1 MKSFGWT
8 LALGTVGLFIGGWMV
23 ATAGWSL
30 PPAKSQQI
38 GYRGVA
44 MVQTKDAS
52 VVAANAKITAP
63 PPPYV
68 ASPEGPKAKTVY
80 PNLQVL
86 GDLSEDQFNG
96 LMASFAEWV
105 GGEQGCA
112 YCHNPENMGD
122 YSRYQLIVAR
132 RMIQMTRTINTEW
145 KNHVGATGVTCY
157 TCHGGNGVPKNVWY
171 KETGLQ
177 NAKATQWLGY
187 EGGQNLVAKNADLT
201 SLPYDALSEFLLGD
215 KPIRVHTLTALPSG
229 NKSTIMDTEH
239 TWALMM
245 HMSQSLGQNCTFC
258 HNSRAFNAWDESP
271 PQRVTAFYGIR
282 MARAVNKTYLEPLTS
297 TFPANRLGK
306 TGDVA
311 KVGCATCH
319 QGLNKPLN
327 GAQVLKDY
335 MAELGTKP

>member
-1 MKSFGWT
+1 MRISGWVYAAGAAAV
-8 LALGTVGLFIGGWMV
+8 LLGGLMV

-52 VVAANAKITAP
+52 VVAANARITAP
-63 PPPYV
+63 PPPYQ
-68 ASPEGPKAKTVY
+68 ADPGGQKAKEVY

-86 GDLSEDQFNG
+86 GDLSEDQFNR

-132 RMIQMTRTINTEW
+132 RMIQMTRAINTDW
-145 KNHVGATGVTCY
+145 TSHVGQTGVTCY
-157 TCHGGNGVPKNVWY
+157 TCHAGQGVPKNVWY
-171 KETGLQ
+171 NEPGPTAAGHTKWVGYTGDQ
-177 NAKATQWLGY
+177 NI
-187 EGGQNLVAKNADLT
+187 VAKNAGLT
-201 SLPYDALSEFLLGD
+201 SLPHNALNEFLLND
-215 KPIRVHTLTALPSG
+215 KAIRVHTNTALPSG
-229 NKSTIMDTEH
+229 NKATIMDTEH
-239 TWALMM
+239 TWSLMM
-245 HMSQSLGQNCTFC
+245 HMSESLGQNCTFC

-282 MARAVNKTYLEPLTS
+282 MARAINKTFLEPLTS
-297 TFPANRLGK
+297 TFPQNRLGK

-319 QGLNKPLN
+319 QGLNKPMN
-327 GAQVLKDY
+327 GAQMLKDY
-335 MAELGTKP
+335 VAELGKTP